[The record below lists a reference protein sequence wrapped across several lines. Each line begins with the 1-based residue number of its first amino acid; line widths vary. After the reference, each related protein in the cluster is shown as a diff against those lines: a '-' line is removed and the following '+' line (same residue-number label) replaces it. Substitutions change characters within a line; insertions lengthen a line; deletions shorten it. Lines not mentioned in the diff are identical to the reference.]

1 MRAILP
7 LTVLVLLFVAIVR
20 AEDSAAPADADR
32 DLSRQVSRLV
42 DQLNDDR
49 GVQRD
54 AAEKKLMELAGDSA
68 AESDKLIALL
78 PEAND
83 QMPLAVRE
91 RLTRIRQKI
100 EDRTAK
106 SAVERHDGHAHGRQ
120 DAADRAVCRDRKA
133 NRQ

>member
-1 MRAILP
+1 MRTTLP
-7 LTVLVLLFVAIVR
+7 ITLLALLFAVAAR
-20 AEDSAAPADADR
+20 AEDSDQPSGAER

-49 GVQRD
+49 GVARD
-54 AAEKKLMELAGDSA
+54 AAEKELVELAGTSA
-68 AESDKLIALL
+68 AESDRLIALL

-91 RLTRIRQKI
+91 RLARIRQKI

-106 SAVERHDGHAHGRQ
+106 SAVEGTTVTLK
-120 DAADRAVCRDRKA
+120 ADKMP
-133 NRQ
+133 